1 MFTST
6 STSIPPC
13 TATVPAAR
21 VAELCCAAREYVERA
36 LGTPIDESEESLA
49 FIDHYL
55 NQVREAGDMEDEVL
69 DLVAAALG
77 AHLGELVIARFGG
90 TWCALGED
98 EADRRDPANWR
109 VDVACV
115 PLRFDP
121 VGMAA
126 EAVRL
131 GAVEG
136 YDATFSTEP
145 ALMEQLS
152 AALMRMAPVSD
163 EYYYSLTG
171 RFETLAYAV
180 DLLGEFL
187 HQQQEQE
194 APEADD
200 QQDVRTN

>member
-1 MFTST
+1 M
-6 STSIPPC
+6 
-13 TATVPAAR
+13 VPAAR
-21 VAELCCAAREYVERA
+21 IAELCCAAREYVERA
-36 LGTPIDESEESLA
+36 IGIPIDESEESLA

-55 NQVREAGDMEDEVL
+55 DRVREAGDMEDEVL

-90 TWCALGED
+90 AWHALGDD

-126 EAVRL
+126 EALRL

-145 ALMEQLS
+145 ALMERLS
-152 AALMRMAPVSD
+152 AALERAAPVSD

-171 RFETLAYAV
+171 RFETLAYVV
-180 DLLGEFL
+180 DLLGEIL
-187 HQQQEQE
+187 HQQQPEPENAGQE
-194 APEADD
+194 GDD
-200 QQDVRTN
+200 AAQDMRTN